1 MTFADKVIDF
11 NKNLEFRGR
20 LPKGIKIMN
29 PFKENEMALE
39 ASSKFYKK
47 FYNDNK
53 PRKLILGIN
62 PGRFGAGVTGVPF
75 TDSKRLE
82 NECRI
87 EIEGVS
93 THEMSSVFV
102 YDFINAY
109 GGVDQFYSDYYI
121 NSVCPLGFLIVD
133 NKGHEKNYNYYDSK
147 DLEKAV
153 KPFIIKTLK
162 EQIDFGMDR
171 DVCYSLG
178 SGKNFKYLKDLNKEL
193 NLFKKIQPLEH
204 PRYIMQYKTK
214 LKDEYIRKFID
225 ILKH

>member
-1 MTFADKVIDF
+1 MEVLT
-11 NKNLEFRGR
+11 N
-20 LPKGIKIMN
+20 
-29 PFKENEMALE
+29 
-39 ASSKFYKK
+39 
-47 FYNDNK
+47 
-53 PRKLILGIN
+53 
-62 PGRFGAGVTGVPF
+62 
-75 TDSKRLE
+75 
-82 NECRI
+82 
-87 EIEGVS
+87 
-93 THEMSSVFV
+93 
-102 YDFINAY
+102 
-109 GGVDQFYSDYYI
+109 FYSDYYI

>member
-1 MTFADKVIDF
+1 
-11 NKNLEFRGR
+11 
-20 LPKGIKIMN
+20 MN

>member
-1 MTFADKVIDF
+1 MTFADKVIEF
-11 NKNLEFRGR
+11 NKNLEFKGR

-39 ASSKFYKK
+39 ASGKFYKK
-47 FYNDNK
+47 FYNDSK

-82 NECRI
+82 NECKI
-87 EIEGVS
+87 EIDGVS

-102 YDFINAY
+102 YDFIEAY
-109 GGVDQFYSDYYI
+109 GGVGQFYNDYYI

-133 NKGHEKNYNYYDSK
+133 DKGREKNYNYYDSK

-153 KPFIIKTLK
+153 KSFIIKTLK
-162 EQIDFGMDR
+162 EQIDFGIDR

-178 SGKNFKYLKDLNKEL
+178 AGKNFKYLKDLNKEL
-193 NLFKKIQPLEH
+193 NLFKNILPLDH

-214 LKDEYIRKFID
+214 LKDEYIKKFVD

>member
-1 MTFADKVIDF
+1 MKW
-11 NKNLEFRGR
+11 RWR
-20 LPKGIKIMN
+20 LRVNFI
-29 PFKENEMALE
+29 
-39 ASSKFYKK
+39 KK